1 VIFCNILNMYADA
14 GLTHLRDGSIFFGLL
29 PCALKVEQK
38 VEDLK
43 TMVIRTA
50 DEEIKRVNC
59 VASAA
64 AAECASAA
72 GTSAG
77 EAESSSHVLH
87 ADHVASE
94 TGSSALGRD
103 DDSRDARERARRPLA
118 PAGHSSD
125 DAAADT
131 PAADAG
137 ARHAAVHAGGGG
149 GSDSRPVGD
158 SCFADADLSAS
169 AAVADSSETTAAE
182 GGGSD
187 INRTDFSNDLRTDVM
202 NARRQPVAVKAE
214 QETGGHGCDASS
226 SSSAAAAAS
235 SLLPARQLRLPRVLP
250 SSSSPTASGFK
261 SSRYTGD
268 SATSSLKAAA
278 TQPEQDNLF
287 IRSATAPPIEC
298 FNPVFHFQR

>member
-1 VIFCNILNMYADA
+1 MYADA

-29 PCALKVEQK
+29 PCAHKLEEQK

-50 DEEIKRVNC
+50 D
-59 VASAA
+59 ASAA

-77 EAESSSHVLH
+77 GAESSSHVLH

-94 TGSSALGRD
+94 TGSSALGRE
-103 DDSRDARERARRPLA
+103 DDSRDDAHERARRPLA

-137 ARHAAVHAGGGG
+137 ARQAAVHAGGGG

-158 SCFADADLSAS
+158 SCFADADLAAS

-187 INRTDFSNDLRTDVM
+187 INRTDFSNDLRTDDM

-278 TQPEQDNLF
+278 TQPELDNLF